1 MLASSSDI
9 SRLLDR
15 VAGGDRQ
22 AFADLYE
29 ATAPK
34 LYGIILRI
42 LRRRDETDEV
52 VQDVYVKIWQ
62 RAGDFDPARAS
73 PITWM
78 ATIARNRALDEVR
91 RARVA
96 TVSDDIALERAADPA
111 RSALG
116 DVEAGEDR
124 RRLEICLDALEG
136 ERGSL
141 VRLAYLDGLSRQDLA
156 DRFGQPVGT
165 IKTWLHRS
173 LKQLRDCLTA

>member
-1 MLASSSDI
+1 M
-9 SRLLDR
+9 
-15 VAGGDRQ
+15 G
-22 AFADLYE
+22 
-29 ATAPK
+29 
-34 LYGIILRI
+34 
-42 LRRRDETDEV
+42 
-52 VQDVYVKIWQ
+52 Q
-62 RAGDFDPARAS
+62 RGCP
-73 PITWM
+73 
-78 ATIARNRALDEVR
+78 R

-116 DVEAGEDR
+116 DVEASEDR
-124 RRLEICLDALEG
+124 RRLEVCLDALEG
-136 ERGSL
+136 ERRSL